1 MRGDLSMCED
11 FDYDLET
18 GICRNKKDGTS
29 IRSLRR
35 EGYMGDAETVF
46 LFQGPDRE
54 FEFRTR
60 AEHGLRQAEALFPMP
75 SGTSREER
83 IAIRERRDAWKK
95 EMKILHQEISEVD
108 QPLPMDLGAAE
119 ALMRLIQARISRC
132 GKREMSGG
140 RTTVGFKNRA
150 PKAGWRERTP
160 YLKLDYDGTFSVN
173 ESGSW

>member
-1 MRGDLSMCED
+1 MYED

-54 FEFRTR
+54 FELRTR
-60 AEHGLRQAEALFPMP
+60 TEHGFRQAKALIPMP
-75 SGTSREER
+75 NGASRKES
-83 IAIRERRDAWKK
+83 IAISERRDALKK

-108 QPLPMDLGAAE
+108 QPLPMDLAAAE
-119 ALMRLIQARISRC
+119 ALMRLIQARISRG
-132 GKREMSGG
+132 GKNEMSGG
-140 RTTVGFKNRA
+140 RTTVGFANRD
-150 PKAGWRERTP
+150 PKAGRRERTP

-173 ESGSW
+173 ESRRW